1 MDERNLDGIY
11 FRIKRGDGYRNVC
24 LSDMQEPEIEEVCKD
39 RPPVWYVK
47 VIKHL
52 CNVIKELGDQYDL
65 VGE

>member
-1 MDERNLDGIY
+1 MDERHLDGIY
-11 FRIKRGDGYRNVC
+11 FRIKRGDGYRNVS
-24 LSDMQEPEIEEVCKD
+24 LTDMQETEIEEVCKD
-39 RPPVWYVK
+39 RGQAWYIA